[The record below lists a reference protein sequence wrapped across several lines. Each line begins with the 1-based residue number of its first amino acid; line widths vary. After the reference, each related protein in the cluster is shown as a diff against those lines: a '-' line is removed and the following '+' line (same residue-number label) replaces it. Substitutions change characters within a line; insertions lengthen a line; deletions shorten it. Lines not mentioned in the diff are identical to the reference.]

1 MNRCEHMELSISA
14 LLDGEADLHEQG
26 EVVDHL
32 LACPDCREFWRQAR
46 DFQGRLDAELPVEGL
61 PAPGARR
68 PRLRL
73 LPAAGGAR
81 RWLQVAAV
89 VAPLAVGLGVGHWMA
104 GRGAGAAD
112 PGLPPR
118 GSAIELQLASDRGAL
133 DDRDFVEMVLRLLRA
148 DRRYHQQMLEIL
160 RHVEPA
166 LGEGAPASGEF
177 NPAVERGEGGETP
190 VPESERR
197 VVY

>member
-118 GSAIELQLASDRGAL
+118 GAPSSCSSPPTAARWTIAISWRWSCACCARTGATTS
-133 DDRDFVEMVLRLLRA
+133 RCWR
-148 DRRYHQQMLEIL
+148 
-160 RHVEPA
+160 
-166 LGEGAPASGEF
+166 S
-177 NPAVERGEGGETP
+177 
-190 VPESERR
+190 
-197 VVY
+197 